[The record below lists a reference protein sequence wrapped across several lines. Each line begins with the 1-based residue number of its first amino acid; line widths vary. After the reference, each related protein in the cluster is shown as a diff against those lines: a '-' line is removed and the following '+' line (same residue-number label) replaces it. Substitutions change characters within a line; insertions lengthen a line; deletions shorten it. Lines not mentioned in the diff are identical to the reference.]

1 MVCRRHRQC
10 RKQNACARKPRM
22 SVKIE
27 NVFDPNA
34 LGKSPTR
41 RSRRISVAG
50 RYSVVLEICVTIVI
64 CFTVLRLAML
74 LWFSEPSEL
83 SISEWALVFL
93 TGLRFDLLVTLCAAF
108 PQLIFLTLI
117 RNPKSMGRF
126 TQISLELQWLMGY
139 GMLLSIILAEWLFFD
154 EFRTRFNYI
163 AFEYLVY
170 PTEVC
175 CNIWE
180 SYQTGKIIT
189 VVVLLGVVVY
199 AVLRERYLMRI
210 QDVMPAGRRWS
221 IVTVTFGVIMA
232 MWFCTPMSAAQ
243 VTRSRTAN
251 ECACNGIYSIV
262 YYAWTCRF
270 DFNDLYQT
278 TSEPDA
284 VVRSRAA
291 VESPDSSFIQ
301 DSQHPL
307 DRMVT
312 TDRPQRD
319 VNVVLILVESLGFD
333 FIGALG
339 DTRGLSPEF
348 DKLCKQGLLFNNWYA
363 TGNRT
368 ARALEA
374 VTTAMPPLPTESILK
389 RDHSTNVFT
398 LAHVLAERGYERL
411 FATGGRG
418 MFDGVKSFM
427 TANGFNHFVEQS
439 DYVDPVFVN
448 AWGVSDEDMFHRA
461 AEELEKFHQKG
472 NPFFATLLTV
482 SNHRPFTYP
491 AGRIESEEQTREN
504 AVRYSDW
511 AIGDFFRRVREK
523 EFYRNTIFIVMG
535 DHGARV
541 YGSQLFPV
549 RSYRVPVLVIDPQ
562 QSTASTCN
570 TLASSLDIAPTIMGI
585 LGGTYRSIFFGR
597 DALALDPKD
606 GYAVMQHNHEIAM
619 LDAKNHLT
627 ILSSQKRTFSFD
639 VDPATSELTPKTE
652 LYTEDAANLMSMF
665 QTANRLYYSEACHPD
680 LTSRLTNVTK
690 DKH

>member
-1 MVCRRHRQC
+1 ME
-10 RKQNACARKPRM
+10 A
-22 SVKIE
+22 SVQHFP
-27 NVFDPNA
+27 VPDTV
-34 LGKSPTR
+34 GKSPVR

-50 RYSVVLEICVTIVI
+50 RYSVLLEICATILI
-64 CFTVLRLAML
+64 CFTALRIAML

-108 PQLIFLTLI
+108 PQLIFMTLI
-117 RNPKSMGRF
+117 RNPKSMGRL
-126 TQISLELQWLMGY
+126 SRVCLEFQWLAGF
-139 GMLLSIILAEWLFFD
+139 GMLFSIILAEWLFFD
-154 EFRTRFNYI
+154 EFRTRFNYM

-189 VVVLLGVVVY
+189 VVVLLGVVLY
-199 AVLRERYLMRI
+199 AVLRERYLLRI
-210 QDVMPAGRRWS
+210 QDAMPASRRWS
-221 IVTVTFGVIMA
+221 IVAITFCFALA
-232 MWFCTPMSAAQ
+232 MWFGTPMSASL

-251 ECACNGIYSIV
+251 ECACNGIYSLV

-270 DFNDLYQT
+270 NFDDFYQT
-278 TSEPDA
+278 TSETDA
-284 VVRSRAA
+284 VARSRAA
-291 VESPDSSFIQ
+291 VESADSSFIAN
-301 DSQHPL
+301 SQHPL

-312 TDRPQRD
+312 TGRPQRD
-319 VNVVLILVESLGFD
+319 VNVVLILVESLGSD

-339 DTRGLSPEF
+339 DPRGLSPEF
-348 DKLCKQGLLFNNWYA
+348 DKLCAQGLLFNNWYA

-374 VTTAMPPLPTESILK
+374 VITAMPPLPTESILK

-439 DYVDPVFVN
+439 DHRAPVFVN
-448 AWGVSDEDMFHRA
+448 AWGVSDEDMFHRSV
-461 AEELEKFHQKG
+461 EELDKFHQQGK
-472 NPFFATLLTV
+472 PFFATLLTV
-482 SNHRPFTYP
+482 SNHRPFTFP
-491 AGRIESEEQTREN
+491 AGRIDSEEQTREN

-511 AIGDFFRRVREK
+511 AIGDFFTRVRAK
-523 EFYRNTIFIVMG
+523 EFYKNTIFIVMG

-541 YGSQLFPV
+541 FGSQLFPV

-562 QSTASTCN
+562 QSAASKCN
-570 TLASSLDIAPTIMGI
+570 TLASSLDIAPTVMGM
-585 LGGTYRSIFFGR
+585 LGGTYRSVFFGR
-597 DALALDPKD
+597 DALALDPKA
-606 GYAVMQHNHEIAM
+606 GYAIMQHNHEIAM
-619 LDAKNHLT
+619 LDAENHLT

-652 LYTEDAANLMSMF
+652 LYTDDAANLMSMF
-665 QTANRLYYSEACHPD
+665 QTANRLYYSDACHPD
-680 LTSRLTNVTK
+680 STSRLTSVPK
-690 DKH
+690 EKY

>member
-1 MVCRRHRQC
+1 ME
-10 RKQNACARKPRM
+10 A
-22 SVKIE
+22 SVQHFPVPDTISDT
-27 NVFDPNA
+27 V
-34 LGKSPTR
+34 GKSPVR

-50 RYSVVLEICVTIVI
+50 RYSVLLEICATIVI
-64 CFTVLRLAML
+64 CFTALRIAML

-108 PQLIFLTLI
+108 PQLIYMTLL
-117 RNPKSMGRF
+117 RNPKSMGRL
-126 TQISLELQWLMGY
+126 TRICLEFQWLAGF
-139 GMLLSIILAEWLFFD
+139 GILFSIILAEWLFFD

-189 VVVLLGVVVY
+189 VVVLLGVVLY
-199 AVLRERYLMRI
+199 AVLRERYLLRI
-210 QDVMPAGRRWS
+210 QDAMPASRRWS
-221 IVTVTFGVIMA
+221 IVAITFCVALA
-232 MWFCTPMSAAQ
+232 MWFGTPMSASQ

-251 ECACNGIYSIV
+251 ECACNGIYSLV

-270 DFNDLYQT
+270 NFDDFYQT
-278 TSEPDA
+278 TSETDA
-284 VVRSRAA
+284 VARSRAA
-291 VESPDSSFIQ
+291 VESADSRFIAN
-301 DSQHPL
+301 SQHPL
-307 DRMVT
+307 DRIVT

-319 VNVVLILVESLGFD
+319 VNVVLILVESLGSD

-348 DKLCKQGLLFNNWYA
+348 DKLCEQGLLFNNWYA

-374 VTTAMPPLPTESILK
+374 VITAMPPLPTESILK

-439 DYVDPVFVN
+439 DHQAPVFVN
-448 AWGVSDEDMFHRA
+448 AWGVSDEDMFHRSV
-461 AEELEKFHQKG
+461 EQLDKFHQQGK
-472 NPFFATLLTV
+472 PFFATLLTV
-482 SNHRPFTYP
+482 SNHRPFTFP

-511 AIGDFFRRVREK
+511 AIGDFFTRVREK
-523 EFYRNTIFIVMG
+523 EFYKNTIFIVMG

-541 YGSQLFPV
+541 YGSQLFPI

-562 QSTASTCN
+562 QSATSRCN
-570 TLASSLDIAPTIMGI
+570 TLASSLDIAPTIMGM
-585 LGGTYRSIFFGR
+585 LGGTYRSVFFGR

-606 GYAVMQHNHEIAM
+606 GYAIMQHNHEIAM
-619 LDAKNHLT
+619 LDAENHLT
-627 ILSSQKRTFSFD
+627 LLSSQKRTFSFD
-639 VDPATSELTPKTE
+639 VDPATSELTPKTQ
-652 LYTEDAANLMSMF
+652 LYTEDAANLMSIF
-665 QTANRLYYSEACHPD
+665 QTANRLYYSDACHPD
-680 LTSRLTNVTK
+680 SEPYTHGLARCVPGNNLP
-690 DKH
+690 

>member
-1 MVCRRHRQC
+1 M
-10 RKQNACARKPRM
+10 
-22 SVKIE
+22 
-27 NVFDPNA
+27 
-34 LGKSPTR
+34 L
-41 RSRRISVAG
+41 
-50 RYSVVLEICVTIVI
+50 LEICVTIVI
-64 CFTVLRLAML
+64 CFTFLRLAML

-83 SISEWALVFL
+83 SIAEWGLVFL

-108 PQLIFLTLI
+108 PQLIFMTLI
-117 RNPKSMGRF
+117 RNPKSMGRL
-126 TQISLELQWLMGY
+126 SRVLLELQWLVGY
-139 GMLLSIILAEWLFFD
+139 GMLLSIVLAEWLFFD

-180 SYQTGKIIT
+180 SYQTGKILT
-189 VVVLLGVVVY
+189 VVILLGVVLY
-199 AVLRERYLMRI
+199 ASFRERYLMRI
-210 QDVMPAGRRWS
+210 QDSMSARRRWG
-221 IVTVTFGVIMA
+221 IVAVTSGIIVA

-251 ECACNGIYSIV
+251 ECAGNGVYSFV

-270 DFNDLYQT
+270 DFNDFYQT
-278 TSEPDA
+278 TNETNA

-291 VESPDSSFIQ
+291 VENENSDFIEN
-301 DSQHPL
+301 SQHPL

-319 VNVVLILVESLGFD
+319 LNVVLILVESLGSD

-339 DTRGLSPEF
+339 DNRGLSPEF
-348 DKLCKQGLLFNNWYA
+348 DKLCDQGLLFNNWYA

-418 MFDGVKSFM
+418 MFDGVKAFM
-427 TANGFNHFVEQS
+427 TSNGFNHFVEQS
-439 DYVDPVFVN
+439 DYKDPVFVN

-461 AEELEKFHQKG
+461 VEELDKFHQQGK
-472 NPFFATLLTV
+472 PFFATLLTV
-482 SNHRPFTYP
+482 SNHRPFTFP
-491 AGRIESEEQTREN
+491 AGRIDSDEQSREN

-511 AIGDFFRRVREK
+511 AIGDFFNRVREK
-523 EFYRNTIFIVMG
+523 EFYKNTIFIVMG

-562 QSTASTCN
+562 QTVASKCN
-570 TLASSLDIAPTIMGI
+570 TLASSLDIAPTIMGM
-585 LGGTYRSIFFGR
+585 LGGTYRSVFFGR
-597 DALALDPKD
+597 DALSLDPKD
-606 GYAVMQHNHEIAM
+606 GYAIMQHNHEIAM
-619 LDAKNHLT
+619 LDAENHLT

-639 VDPATSELTPKTE
+639 VNPATSELTPKTA
-652 LYTEDAANLMSMF
+652 LYSEDAANLMSLF
-665 QTANRLYYSEACHPD
+665 QTANRLYYSDACHPD
-680 LTSRLTNVTK
+680 SNSRITSAPQEQ
-690 DKH
+690 H

>member
-1 MVCRRHRQC
+1 
-10 RKQNACARKPRM
+10 
-22 SVKIE
+22 
-27 NVFDPNA
+27 
-34 LGKSPTR
+34 
-41 RSRRISVAG
+41 
-50 RYSVVLEICVTIVI
+50 
-64 CFTVLRLAML
+64 ML

-83 SISEWALVFL
+83 SISEWGLVFL
-93 TGLRFDLLVTLCAAF
+93 TGLRFDLLVTLCVAF
-108 PQLIFLTLI
+108 PQLIFMTLV
-117 RNPKSMGRF
+117 RNPGSMGRMSRF
-126 TQISLELQWLMGY
+126 LLESQWLVGY
-139 GMLLSIILAEWLFFD
+139 GILFSIVLAEWLFFD

-189 VVVLLGVVVY
+189 VVVLLGVVLY
-199 AVLRERYLMRI
+199 AVVRERYLLRI
-210 QDVMPAGRRWS
+210 QDAMPASRRWS
-221 IVTVTFGVIMA
+221 IVAVTFCVTLA
-232 MWFCTPMSAAQ
+232 MWFGTPMSASQ

-251 ECACNGIYSIV
+251 ECACNGIYSLV

-270 DFNDLYQT
+270 NFDDFYQT
-278 TSEPDA
+278 TSETEA
-284 VVRSRAA
+284 VARSRDA
-291 VESPDSSFIQ
+291 VESSDSSFIEN
-301 DSQHPL
+301 SQHPL

-312 TDRPQRD
+312 TNRPQRD
-319 VNVVLILVESLGFD
+319 ANVVLILVESLGSD

-348 DKLCKQGLLFNNWYA
+348 DKLCEQGLLFNNWYA

-398 LAHVLAERGYERL
+398 LANVLAERGYERL

-439 DYVDPVFVN
+439 DHPAPVFVN
-448 AWGVSDEDMFHRA
+448 AWGVSDEDMFHRSI
-461 AEELEKFHQKG
+461 EDLDKLHQQGK
-472 NPFFATLLTV
+472 PFFATLLTV

-491 AGRIESEEQTREN
+491 AGRIDSEEQTREN

-511 AIGDFFRRVREK
+511 AIGDFFKRVRGK
-523 EFYRNTIFIVMG
+523 EFYKNTIFVVMG

-549 RSYRVPVLVIDPQ
+549 RSYRVPVLVIDPA
-562 QSTASTCN
+562 QSSASECN
-570 TLASSLDIAPTIMGI
+570 TLASSLDIAPTIMGM
-585 LGGTYRSIFFGR
+585 LGGSYRSVFFGR

-606 GYAVMQHNHEIAM
+606 GYAIMQHNHEIAM
-619 LDAKNHLT
+619 LNAENHLT

-639 VDPATSELTPKTE
+639 VDPTTAELTPKKE
-652 LYTEDAANLMSMF
+652 LYKEDAANLMSIF
-665 QTANRLYYSEACHPD
+665 QTANRLYYGDACHPD
-680 LTSRLTNVTK
+680 STSRLTSAPK
-690 DKH
+690 DQY

>member
-1 MVCRRHRQC
+1 MSDSV
-10 RKQNACARKPRM
+10 QNVSDANT
-22 SVKIE
+22 V
-27 NVFDPNA
+27 
-34 LGKSPTR
+34 GKSPAR
-41 RSRRISVAG
+41 RVLRISFAG
-50 RYSVVLEICVTIVI
+50 RYAVLLEICATIVI

-83 SISEWALVFL
+83 SISEWTLVFL
-93 TGLRFDLLVTLCAAF
+93 TGLRFDVLVTLCAAF
-108 PQLIFLTLI
+108 PQLIFMTLI
-117 RNPKSMGRF
+117 PNPKSMGR
-126 TQISLELQWLMGY
+126 ISRFLLESQWLVGY
-139 GMLLSIILAEWLFFD
+139 GLLLSIILAEWLFFD

-189 VVVLLGVVVY
+189 VVVLLGVVLY
-199 AVLRERYLMRI
+199 AVLRERYLSRI
-210 QDVMPAGRRWS
+210 QDAMPASRRWS
-221 IVTVTFGVIMA
+221 IVAMTFCVTLALF
-232 MWFCTPMSAAQ
+232 FTTPMTAAQ

-251 ECACNGIYSIV
+251 ECACNGIYSFV

-270 DFNDLYQT
+270 DFEEFYKT
-278 TSEPDA
+278 TSESDA

-291 VESPDSSFIQ
+291 VESPDSRFIEN
-301 DSQHPL
+301 SPHPL
-307 DRMVT
+307 DRIVT
-312 TDRPQRD
+312 TGRPQRD
-319 VNVVLILVESLGFD
+319 VNVVLILEESLGSD

-339 DTRGLSPEF
+339 DKRGLSPEF
-348 DKLCKQGLLFNNWYA
+348 DKLCEQGLLFNNWYA

-398 LAHVLAERGYERL
+398 LAHILAERGYERL

-439 DYVDPVFVN
+439 DYLDPVFVN

-461 AEELEKFHQKG
+461 VEELDKFHQTGK
-472 NPFFATLLTV
+472 PFFATLLTV

-491 AGRIESEEQTREN
+491 AGRIDSEEQTREN

-511 AIGDFFRRVREK
+511 AIGDFFKRVREK
-523 EFYRNTIFIVMG
+523 EFYKNTIFIVMG

-549 RSYRVPVLVIDPQ
+549 KSYRVPVLVIDPD
-562 QSTASTCN
+562 QSSHTVQHAGKFAGHCPN
-570 TLASSLDIAPTIMGI
+570 HHGNA
-585 LGGTYRSIFFGR
+585 GR
-597 DALALDPKD
+597 IIPIRVFWT
-606 GYAVMQHNHEIAM
+606 G
-619 LDAKNHLT
+619 
-627 ILSSQKRTFSFD
+627 RTH
-639 VDPATSELTPKTE
+639 A
-652 LYTEDAANLMSMF
+652 
-665 QTANRLYYSEACHPD
+665 
-680 LTSRLTNVTK
+680 
-690 DKH
+690 

>member
-1 MVCRRHRQC
+1 
-10 RKQNACARKPRM
+10 
-22 SVKIE
+22 
-27 NVFDPNA
+27 
-34 LGKSPTR
+34 
-41 RSRRISVAG
+41 
-50 RYSVVLEICVTIVI
+50 
-64 CFTVLRLAML
+64 
-74 LWFSEPSEL
+74 
-83 SISEWALVFL
+83 
-93 TGLRFDLLVTLCAAF
+93 
-108 PQLIFLTLI
+108 
-117 RNPKSMGRF
+117 MGRASRF
-126 TQISLELQWLMGY
+126 CLEFQWLAGY
-139 GMLLSIILAEWLFFD
+139 GLLLSIILAEWLFFD

-170 PTEVC
+170 PAEVC

-189 VVVLLGVVVY
+189 VVVLLGVVLY
-199 AVLRERYLMRI
+199 AVLRERYLQRI
-210 QDVMPAGRRWS
+210 PDSMPASRRWS
-221 IVTVTFGVIMA
+221 IVAVTFCVTLA
-232 MWFCTPMSAAQ
+232 LWFTTPMTASQ

-251 ECACNGIYSIV
+251 ECACNGIYSFV

-270 DFNDLYQT
+270 DFEEFYKT
-278 TSEPDA
+278 TSDADA

-291 VESPDSSFIQ
+291 VESTDSSFIEN
-301 DSQHPL
+301 SQHPL
-307 DRMVT
+307 DRIVT
-312 TDRPQRD
+312 TGRPQRD
-319 VNVVLILVESLGFD
+319 VNVVLILEESLGSD

-348 DKLCKQGLLFNNWYA
+348 DKLCEQGLLFNNWYA

-427 TANGFNHFVEQS
+427 TANGFNHFVEQA
-439 DYVDPVFVN
+439 DYLDPVFVN

-461 AEELEKFHQKG
+461 AEELDKFHHKG
-472 NPFFATLLTV
+472 KPFFATLLTV

-491 AGRIESEEQTREN
+491 AGRIDSDEQSREN

-511 AIGDFFRRVREK
+511 AIGDFFKRVREK
-523 EFYRNTIFIVMG
+523 EFYKNTIFIVMG

-549 RSYRVPVLVIDPQ
+549 RSYRVPVLVIDPA
-562 QSTASTCN
+562 QSSASQCS
-570 TLASSLDIAPTIMGI
+570 TLASSLDIAPTIMGM
-585 LGGTYRSIFFGR
+585 LGGSYRSVFFGR
-597 DALALDPKD
+597 DALAIDPKD
-606 GYAVMQHNHEIAM
+606 GYAIMQHNHEIAM
-619 LDAKNHLT
+619 LNAENHLT

-639 VDPATSELTPKTE
+639 VNPTTAELTPKKE
-652 LYTEDAANLMSMF
+652 LYKEDAANLMSIF
-665 QTANRLYYSEACHPD
+665 QTANRLYYGDACHPD
-680 LTSRLTNVTK
+680 STSRLTSAPSDNF
-690 DKH
+690 